1 MMDTQRLVLWVIF
14 SMSILFLWDS
24 WQKYNGKPS
33 MFFGAPTATQTKP
46 SATGGA
52 GGSGQALPGPA
63 AANSAP
69 GSVAA
74 AAPGAA
80 RSDAAVPAAV
90 ASRSITLANDVL
102 KLNISTTGAVLER
115 AELLKHKATS
125 DVSKNLV
132 LMENLP
138 GKAYVAETGLIDK
151 GLPNHQSPF
160 TSEQNDVVMDA
171 GQQSASLALSAQG
184 EGVRVTKTYTL
195 NRGSYAISVNT
206 TVENI
211 GPQPVSPTLYMHLKR
226 HGEAA
231 SQASFFA
238 GPAVFTGPAIY
249 TEADK
254 FQKVSFSDIDKEKA
268 SFAKAADNGWVA
280 MVQHYFVSAWVPA
293 PKAPREFYVEKAA
306 SPGEYR
312 VGIKSPLGSIAPGAK
327 VSSVNTLWVGPQ
339 DQDALVKI
347 APGLDLVVDYGF
359 LTLLAKPMFYLLTWL
374 HTLTGNWGWAIVLL
388 TVIIKA
394 IFFLPM
400 ASAYKS
406 MAKMKQVTPKMT
418 ALREKFGNDKMKM
431 NTAMMELY
439 KTEKL
444 NPLGGCLPIL
454 ITIPVFLALYWVLLG
469 SVEMRYAPWILWVK
483 DLASPD
489 HIYILPIILGA
500 TMWAQFKL
508 NPTPPDP
515 MQARVL
521 MVMQV
526 VFAVMFLFFPAGLV
540 LYYIVNNV
548 LSIAQQWFIYRR
560 LEKQGYSMR

>member
-46 SATGGA
+46 AAAGAA
-52 GGSGQALPGPA
+52 GGSGQALPGAPA
-63 AANSAP
+63 SA
-69 GSVAA
+69 GA

-80 RSDAAVPAAV
+80 PTDAAAPAA
-90 ASRSITLANDVL
+90 AGRSITLANDVL

-115 AELLKHKATS
+115 AELLQHKATA
-125 DVSKNLV
+125 DASKNLV

-160 TSEQNDVVMDA
+160 TSEQNDVVLDA
-171 GQQSASLALSAQG
+171 GQQSASLALTAQG

-195 NRGSYAISVNT
+195 ARGSYAISVNT
-206 TVENI
+206 TVENT
-211 GPQPVSPTLYMHLKR
+211 GAQAVAPTLYMHIKR

-238 GPAVFTGPAIY
+238 GPAVFTGPAVY

-254 FQKVSFSDIDKEKA
+254 FQKISFSDVDKEKA
-268 SFAKAADNGWVA
+268 KFTRAADNGWVA

-293 PKAPREFYVEKAA
+293 PKAQREFYVEKAA
-306 SPGEYR
+306 SAGEYR

-339 DQDALVKI
+339 DQDALLKI

-359 LTLLAKPMFYLLTWL
+359 LTLLAKPMFFLMTWL
-374 HTLTGNWGWAIVLL
+374 HSLTGNWGWAIVLL

-418 ALREKFGNDKMKM
+418 ALREKYGNDKMKM

-489 HIYILPIILGA
+489 HIYVLPIILGA

>member
-33 MFFGAPTATQTKP
+33 MFFGTPAATQTKP
-46 SATGGA
+46 LATGA
-52 GGSGQALPGPA
+52 GGSGQSLPGPA

-69 GSVAA
+69 GSVAT

-80 RSDAAVPAAV
+80 PSDAAMTAAV
-90 ASRSITLANDVL
+90 AGRSITLANDVL
-102 KLNISTTGAVLER
+102 RLSISTTGAVLEW
-115 AELLKHKATS
+115 AELLKHRATA

-132 LMENLP
+132 LMENLA

-151 GLPNHQSPF
+151 GQPNHLSPY

-171 GQQSASLALSAQG
+171 GQQSAALVLSAQG

-195 NRGSYAISVNT
+195 TRGSYAISVNT
-206 TVENI
+206 MVENT
-211 GPQPVSPTLYMHLKR
+211 GTQAVAPTLYMHIKR

-238 GPAVFTGPAIY
+238 GPAVFTGPAVY

-254 FQKVSFSDIDKEKA
+254 FQKISFSDIDKEKA
-268 SFAKAADNGWVA
+268 KFTKAADNGWVA

-293 PKAPREFYVEKAA
+293 PKAQREFYVEKAA
-306 SPGEYR
+306 SAGEYR

-327 VSSVNTLWVGPQ
+327 ATSVNTLWVGPQ

-374 HTLTGNWGWAIVLL
+374 HGLTGNWGWAIVLL

-418 ALREKFGNDKMKM
+418 ALREKYGDDKMKM

-489 HIYILPIILGA
+489 HIYVLPIILGA

-548 LSIAQQWFIYRR
+548 LSIAQQWFIYRQ